1 MRCTIAQNSS
11 EGREVSRSEEK
22 AGSELMGEVWKMLN
36 IKHSFCL
43 GEDRWSPGRA
53 VPPVGTGFQAHW
65 KTSRSTTPAAGGL
78 LVGRSQIVPY
88 FPIAIIFLTIIRL
101 QEFLFL
107 MAQIARLVF
116 GVVTPGDLS
125 RFCNG
130 GLDFLQK
137 ADASGTL

>member
-1 MRCTIAQNSS
+1 M
-11 EGREVSRSEEK
+11 SRREEK

-36 IKHSFCL
+36 IKHSLRL

-53 VPPVGTGFQAHW
+53 VPPVGTGFQADW
-65 KTSRSTTPAAGGL
+65 KAGRSSTPAAGGGTACY
-78 LVGRSQIVPY
+78 VGRSQILKY

-116 GVVTPGDLS
+116 GVVAPGDLS